1 MTVVLLDCCV
11 VYFLV
16 WRKSVLQFFLSE
28 ILVFYPKVSIYLKLS
43 IFKSPVF
50 VWTVITQ
57 LISISSQ
64 IGTTNWLQNRSS
76 QKQRVSLWWLCTSFM
91 YSLWPEPICRCVSS
105 LSVNKNHP
113 KVHTRGFKAAVFDLW
128 KPAFLPTVQTLS
140 QCRTCA
146 RLWRHLLS
154 TWCHICHLKGKEMC
168 LQQCS
173 NVNNPD
179 LQT

>member
-28 ILVFYPKVSIYLKLS
+28 ILVFYPQVSIYLKLS

-64 IGTTNWLQNRSS
+64 IGTTPQIWGFRIGVHKN
-76 QKQRVSLWWLCTSFM
+76 LWWLCTSFM
-91 YSLWPEPICRCVSS
+91 YSLWPEPIYRCVSS

-113 KVHTRGFKAAVFDLW
+113 KVHTRGLKAAVFDLW

-140 QCRTCA
+140 QCRTFA
-146 RLWRHLLS
+146 RLWRHVLS
-154 TWCHICHLKGKEMC
+154 TWCRICHLKGKEMC